1 MKATTG
7 AGHCI
12 VRPLQTLTTPP
23 KKFDLTRVSK
33 APRPIL
39 RRDYPLIVNKIATC
53 GLKKDAAVLNPEDG
67 IGTDLQAL
75 GSIVWT
81 PGEM

>member
-1 MKATTG
+1 
-7 AGHCI
+7 
-12 VRPLQTLTTPP
+12 
-23 KKFDLTRVSK
+23 
-33 APRPIL
+33 L
-39 RRDYPLIVNKIATC
+39 RRDYPLIVNKIAPC
-53 GLKKDAAVLNPEDG
+53 GLEKDAAALNPEDG

>member
-1 MKATTG
+1 
-7 AGHCI
+7 
-12 VRPLQTLTTPP
+12 
-23 KKFDLTRVSK
+23 
-33 APRPIL
+33 L
-39 RRDYPLIVNKIATC
+39 RRDYPLIVNKIAPC

-81 PGEM
+81 PGKV